1 MIRKEI
7 VYWFTNYRKNL
18 LKPCAPAVLPFTEDY
33 VYKNALG
40 IKFFMVKKS
49 LTGIWNIKTPDEQE
63 VKLKEVTIIEEI
75 YFIDY
80 DAYWNT
86 MTYVY
91 AKDVDSGAFD
101 IHNGLAIDLT
111 KIPKNTVSGIIGGF
125 NYYDDN
131 VDFLTLEELFVRKDI
146 L

>member
-40 IKFFMVKKS
+40 IKFFMVKKCLTS
-49 LTGIWNIKTPDEQE
+49 LWNIKNLDEPT
-63 VKLKEVTIIEEI
+63 VKLREVNLIEEI

-101 IHNGLAIDLT
+101 IYNGLAIDLT